1 MCAEGK
7 VIEGEVI
14 DYAVVCGENRDE
26 LEELVKEWIA
36 KGWTVQG
43 GVSVAVWYAPTSL
56 QGGGVTHSL
65 FAQTVIKR
73 EEVKREDAVLG

>member
-7 VIEGEVI
+7 VAAGKAFDT

-26 LEELVKEWIA
+26 LEELVKEWLA

-43 GVSVAVWYAPTSL
+43 GVAVAVWYAPTSL

-65 FAQTVIKR
+65 FAQTMIKR
-73 EEVKREDAVLG
+73 EG